1 MACMRRS
8 SVRCL
13 AESLGC
19 RPPVEFRN
27 DEGVAGTDGSQG
39 LIQAG
44 AFAVGAG
51 ESVTETASGAYWKS
65 SLRIRG
71 VRGWFRCGASGG
83 LIDR

>member
-1 MACMRRS
+1 M
-8 SVRCL
+8 

-71 VRGWFRCGASGG
+71 GPGLVSLWSQRR